1 MRNPKWIVGLVLLG
15 LLAACASTPTK
26 YRSAADDLADDLVDQ
41 LGKRVDPRH
50 VRVLV
55 YEFESSSGGA
65 RDSRFVRHSKGLSDR
80 ELGWQIKHQMTSA
93 LAQQV
98 VVIEANSR
106 DLAVARAISSGQTPN
121 VYQQAID
128 LGANVVIVGNFTVVE
143 GEDVLLMARA
153 IDAETQQV
161 LATSEEVVGSVEVP
175 VRPGW

>member
-1 MRNPKWIVGLVLLG
+1 MRIPAGLILLLLVG
-15 LLAACASTPTK
+15 CASTPTK
-26 YRSAADDLADDLVDQ
+26 YRNAADDLADDLVDQ
-41 LGKRVDPRH
+41 LEKRVDPRH

-55 YEFESSSGGA
+55 YEFESSSGNAG
-65 RDSRFVRHSKGLSDR
+65 DSRFVRHSKGLSDR
-80 ELGWQIKHQMTSA
+80 ELGWQIKHQMTAA

-98 VVIEANSR
+98 VVIETNSR
-106 DLAVARAISSGQTPN
+106 DLAVARAVSSGQTPN
-121 VYQQAID
+121 LYQQAID

-161 LATSEEVVGSVEVP
+161 LATSEDLVRDVEVP

>member
-1 MRNPKWIVGLVLLG
+1 MRNSRWMHWVALAG

-26 YRSAADDLADDLVDQ
+26 YRGAADDLADDLVDQ
-41 LGKRVDPRH
+41 LEKRVDPRH

-55 YEFESSSGGA
+55 YEFESSTGNTG
-65 RDSRFVRHSKGLSDR
+65 DSRFVRHSKGLSER
-80 ELGWQIKHQMTSA
+80 ELGWQIKHQMTAA

-98 VVIEANSR
+98 VVIETNSR
-106 DLAVARAISSGQTPN
+106 DLAVARAISSGPAPN

-143 GEDVLLMARA
+143 GQDVLLMARA

-161 LATSEEVVGSVEVP
+161 LATAEEIVSNVEVP